1 MLHHFAFHYIFI
13 RAIDQSVHRV
23 PWQIPRSLPGK
34 SRSPV
39 HDAGILESHWS
50 RKCGFLHNTQEPRK
64 EKAFHGT
71 SSYLVFPSEHTR
83 WLSHLQNQ
91 IWLMTSWLACAPRT
105 LITLCVGNRRERTTP
120 PSPPTTP
127 TPPIEANFNK
137 TRIENPQKNTTIF
150 MKKYHLDVSFTKSQT
165 FCSGLNMITH
175 HIVTSCPGNAFRI
188 DGPLWNLPAVGG
200 FLSQRASDA
209 NL

>member
-1 MLHHFAFHYIFI
+1 MMHYYYFTHNVTSFYSSLYFHSCNSPVSPSSPVTNSKV
-13 RAIDQSVHRV
+13 AA
-23 PWQIPRSLPGK
+23 
-34 SRSPV
+34 RSPV

-91 IWLMTSWLACAPRT
+91 IWLMTSWLGCASRT

-127 TPPIEANFNK
+127 TPPIEANFNQ
-137 TRIENPQKNTTIF
+137 TRIKNTTIF
-150 MKKYHLDVSFTKSQT
+150 MKK
-165 FCSGLNMITH
+165 
-175 HIVTSCPGNAFRI
+175 
-188 DGPLWNLPAVGG
+188 
-200 FLSQRASDA
+200 
-209 NL
+209 